1 MVKWIDS
8 LNESLIKAT
17 DWTAKN
23 FKAIAIVL
31 TLLIVSGAVWAA
43 ISYKK
48 ESKNMEALVAFAPI
62 ERDFSTWKTP
72 EQKKPEAKPDAKDA
86 KADAKTPEPVKVD
99 PAQLFARMMEYIKKQ
114 GNVPANELMAL
125 MASEV
130 AATLG
135 PQQEAELLEASMKTF
150 NSGAQLTDGLI
161 LMKNGDLLANQDKCD
176 QALEQWKKVISINRL
191 GYLHDLV
198 RLKSGL
204 CLEKMAK
211 FEDAEKQYDEVIKGS
226 VKKTDAKATAE
237 MAKQNHW
244 AVKEAQK
251 LKRALKWSQSQPSS

>member
-8 LNESLIKAT
+8 VNESLLKAT

-23 FKAIAIVL
+23 FKAIAVAL

-43 ISYKK
+43 ITYKK
-48 ESKNMEALVAFAPI
+48 ESKNTAAMAAFAPI
-62 ERDFSTWKTP
+62 ERDFSSWKTP
-72 EQKKPEAKPDAKDA
+72 ELKKPEAKPDAKV
-86 KADAKTPEPVKVD
+86 DAKTPEIVKVD
-99 PAQLFARMMEYIKKQ
+99 PAQLFGRMMEFIKSQ

-135 PQQEAELLEASMKTF
+135 PQQEAELLEVSMKTF
-150 NSGAQLTDGLI
+150 KSGAQLTDGLI

-176 QALEQWKKVISINRL
+176 QALDQWKKVISNNRL

-204 CLEKMAK
+204 CLEKLAK
-211 FEDAEKQYDEVIKGS
+211 FEDAEKYYDEIIKGS
-226 VKKTDAKATAE
+226 VKKNDAQKTAE
-237 MAKQNHW
+237 VAQQNQW

-251 LKRALKWSQSQPSS
+251 LKRALKWSQKQPSS